1 LSPEKRQERHHKRY
15 SLIQSQKEKDLRKQ
29 LLKMEEDEAAVRQ
42 RIESKSQDRRS
53 KSAKQAADKQALR
66 DERAKQLQRERQ
78 KEIKNQQHKQSLQE
92 QRLTEKR
99 EADAQR
105 RHEEAM
111 LKSEKISSALR
122 AKSSSELHRQKEIEA
137 RIKAADARQEATNKL
152 KV

>member
-1 LSPEKRQERHHKRY
+1 
-15 SLIQSQKEKDLRKQ
+15 
-29 LLKMEEDEAAVRQ
+29 MEEDEAAVRQ

-78 KEIKNQQHKQSLQE
+78 KEIKLQQHKQSLQE

-122 AKSSSELHRQKEIEA
+122 AKSSSELHR
-137 RIKAADARQEATNKL
+137 
-152 KV
+152 